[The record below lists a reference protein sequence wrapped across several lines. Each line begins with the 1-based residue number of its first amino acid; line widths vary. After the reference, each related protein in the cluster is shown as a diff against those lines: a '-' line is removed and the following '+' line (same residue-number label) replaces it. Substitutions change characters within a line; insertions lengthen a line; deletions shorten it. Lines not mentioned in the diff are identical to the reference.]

1 MKPLPLDEKTLDKF
15 GPYTLPIGIL
25 LIALGMAGIILPE
38 MMSMGTAIL
47 VAWLLLVGGALWAV
61 HTFKH
66 NPAHVMDWFK
76 PALLSVCGGLMLVY
90 PASGVAAVGL
100 LLAIYLVLDAYGS
113 FALAQT
119 IHYTSSILR
128 GVAQTIHPAKGWG
141 WMIAN
146 GILSFLMA
154 LLFLIGWPSTSLWL
168 VGLYVGISL
177 LFDGSALLAI
187 GLALRRNK
195 RP

>member
-119 IHYTSSILR
+119 IH
-128 GVAQTIHPAKGWG
+128 PAKGWG